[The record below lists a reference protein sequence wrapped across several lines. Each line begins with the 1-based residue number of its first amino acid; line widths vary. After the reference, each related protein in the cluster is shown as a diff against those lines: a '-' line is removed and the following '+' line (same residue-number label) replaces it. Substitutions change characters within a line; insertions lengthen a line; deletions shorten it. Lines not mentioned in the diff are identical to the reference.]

1 MNELLNME
9 NETIN
14 LYNKAMVELQDVF
27 KNVDEIEEYNTIK
40 VLNAFWNAHINESHF
55 NSTTGYGYGDIGRDA
70 IEEVYKSIFHT
81 ESALVRTQFISGSHT
96 LSKTLFGLLRPGDL
110 LLSITGT
117 PYDTLHKVIGIE
129 DSPSSLKS
137 FGVKYSEIDLVD
149 NDFDYDSIE
158 IFLKNNKVK
167 VIEIQRSRGYSKRES
182 ISIQK
187 CEKVIKLIKSIDEDI
202 CIMVDNCYCE
212 LVSELEPSDVGADV
226 VVGSLIKNLGA
237 GIAPNGGYVVGKKKY
252 LDLIADSLTLPGEG
266 AEVGPTLGANKPFLQ
281 GLFFAPSVVASAL
294 KTAILA
300 SYMLEQLGYQV
311 SPSYKD
317 ERADIVQTI
326 IFGNPDDVVSYCEG
340 IQSGS
345 PIDSYVKPIPVDMPG
360 YKDQVIMASGAFTQG
375 SSIDLS
381 CDAPMREPY
390 IAYQQGGL
398 TFTSARIGVLKA
410 INEIIKRRNK

>member
-1 MNELLNME
+1 MNDFLDLEK
-9 NETIN
+9 ETID
-14 LYNKAMVELQDVF
+14 LYNTAMGELQQVF
-27 KNVDEIEEYNTIK
+27 ERVDKIEEYNTGK

-55 NSTTGYGYGDIGRDA
+55 NGTTGYGYGDLGRDA
-70 IEEVYKSIFHT
+70 IEEVYKKIFHV

-110 LLSITGT
+110 LLSITGR

-137 FGVKYSEIDLVD
+137 FGIRYSEIDLVD
-149 NDFDYDSIE
+149 NDFDYDGIE
-158 IFLKNNKVK
+158 KFLRSNTVK

-202 CIMVDNCYCE
+202 CVMVDNCYCE
-212 LVSELEPSDVGADV
+212 LVNELEPSDVGADV

-237 GIAPNGGYVVGKKKY
+237 GIAPNGGYVVGRKKY
-252 LDLIADSLTLPGEG
+252 IELVAESLTLPGEG
-266 AEVGPTLGANKPFLQ
+266 ADVGPTLGVNKQFLQ
-281 GLFFAPSVVASAL
+281 GLFFAPSVVSSAL
-294 KTAILA
+294 KTAILT
-300 SYMLEQLGYQV
+300 SYLLEKLGYQV

-340 IQSGS
+340 IQCGS

-381 CDAPMREPY
+381 CDAPMRKPY

-398 TFTSARIGVLKA
+398 TFVSAKIGVLKA